1 MYCEVISIF
10 EKSLFTVLEEEN
22 LWWIAELKYIIM
34 SRRVIIKTWTEANGF
49 LASKVSLKLAGKEK
63 EKINKQYSQNPVN
76 AKEWDKFILHK

>member
-1 MYCEVISIF
+1 
-10 EKSLFTVLEEEN
+10 
-22 LWWIAELKYIIM
+22 M

-49 LASKVSLKLAGKEK
+49 LASKVSSKLAGKEK